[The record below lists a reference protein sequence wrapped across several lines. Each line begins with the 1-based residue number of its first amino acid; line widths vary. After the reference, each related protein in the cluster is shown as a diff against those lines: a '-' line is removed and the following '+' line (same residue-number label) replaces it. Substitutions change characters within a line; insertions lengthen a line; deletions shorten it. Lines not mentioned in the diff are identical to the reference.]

1 MRFWCSLSYFMLV
14 GYGFMSLAA
23 QPQVVDSLR
32 QILSKADD
40 SVSVVVYNEL
50 SWQYKN
56 SKVDSALFFA
66 EKALTKATQL
76 NNLQLEAASYNSL
89 GDTYR
94 AMGRYDTALV
104 MLRQSVKIYVAEGD
118 SSELAR
124 VYNNMGIIFDE
135 KAAYEQALNHYFLGL
150 QVAEAAGQ
158 IGLQANILGNIGIVY
173 KKQNEPNKVLEY
185 YSRALEVYK
194 QLDHKFGATVT
205 YGNIGSVLLQLG
217 KYEESIRQS
226 EQAIAGYQELGY
238 LRYVPYSLGNIGIA
252 YDSLGDWNKAREYY
266 TQAYEQHTSFDNR
279 YEIAYNAKNLAF
291 LLWKQGLYQTAVP
304 YATTAITQASE
315 IGAREMLRDAYD
327 AYARISF
334 SQGEYKKAYLLK
346 ENYVEIQKELQEEN
360 KTKNIFE
367 LQTQYETEK
376 KEQQIRAQQL
386 MIAEEKAI
394 NERNMAI
401 SIGVFLVLVFLV
413 VLVWIQKSRLRKKQQ
428 LELQQKDIEFKQLQL
443 SAVIDSQEKERRRFA
458 SDLHDGFGQLIS
470 ILKLNVESVR
480 KQDDREKRHSIYEKS
495 VDILNE
501 MYGELKSICF
511 NLMPQSLVKFGLE
524 PSLKEFANKINAT
537 EKMSVDVIVFDLAER
552 LSELQEI
559 SLYRIVQEW
568 VNNIL
573 KYSDATQVT
582 IQITKDQ
589 REITLTVEDNGIGFE
604 LSKLTEGKGN
614 GWKNIR
620 SRANLIKGDLEID
633 STPGKRGNMLILNIP
648 VDIPQTVVA
657 EEIATH

>member
-1 MRFWCSLSYFMLV
+1 
-14 GYGFMSLAA
+14 
-23 QPQVVDSLR
+23 
-32 QILSKADD
+32 
-40 SVSVVVYNEL
+40 
-50 SWQYKN
+50 
-56 SKVDSALFFA
+56 
-66 EKALTKATQL
+66 
-76 NNLQLEAASYNSL
+76 
-89 GDTYR
+89 
-94 AMGRYDTALV
+94 
-104 MLRQSVKIYVAEGD
+104 
-118 SSELAR
+118 
-124 VYNNMGIIFDE
+124 
-135 KAAYEQALNHYFLGL
+135 
-150 QVAEAAGQ
+150 
-158 IGLQANILGNIGIVY
+158 
-173 KKQNEPNKVLEY
+173 
-185 YSRALEVYK
+185 
-194 QLDHKFGATVT
+194 
-205 YGNIGSVLLQLG
+205 
-217 KYEESIRQS
+217 
-226 EQAIAGYQELGY
+226 
-238 LRYVPYSLGNIGIA
+238 
-252 YDSLGDWNKAREYY
+252 
-266 TQAYEQHTSFDNR
+266 
-279 YEIAYNAKNLAF
+279 
-291 LLWKQGLYQTAVP
+291 
-304 YATTAITQASE
+304 
-315 IGAREMLRDAYD
+315 
-327 AYARISF
+327 
-334 SQGEYKKAYLLK
+334 
-346 ENYVEIQKELQEEN
+346 
-360 KTKNIFE
+360 
-367 LQTQYETEK
+367 
-376 KEQQIRAQQL
+376 

-537 EKMSVDVIVFDLAER
+537 EKMAVDVIVFDLAER

-589 REITLTVEDNGIGFE
+589 REITLTIEDNGMGFE
-604 LSKLTEGKGN
+604 LIKLTEGKGN

-633 STPGKRGNMLILNIP
+633 STPGKRGNMFILNIP

>member
-1 MRFWCSLSYFMLV
+1 MLKVVCYLYLMFFSLSLH
-14 GYGFMSLAA
+14 A
-23 QPQVVDSLR
+23 QSVFSIEKELPDMEDSLR
-32 QILSKADD
+32 VDYINKNFYKLYSDNFEKARSMTNWALDISNKNSWKTRQAYSALHLGVITYLSGEYEEVLPLYIKSLKLFDSLKDD
-40 SVSVVVYNEL
+40 SGKARVNNEMAVFYHKQENL
-50 SWQYKN
+50 DEAYKCL
-56 SKVDSALFFA
+56 DEA
-66 EKALTKATQL
+66 ESISRRIGD
-76 NNLQLEAASYNSL
+76 LESL
-89 GDTYR
+89 G
-94 AMGRYDTALV
+94 TALGHRASFLMRRGKILESKPFIDEV
-104 MLRQSVKIYVAEGD
+104 YRIRKQQKDSVGLGYVLNDLAAIATEEGRFNEALDYINQSTKIRQAIGDRQGVAINLVNTGEY
-118 SSELAR
+118 L
-124 VYNNMGIIFDE
+124 IIQE
-135 KAAYEQALNHYFLGL
+135 KY
-150 QVAEAAGQ
+150 AEAVDYLKKGAEAGLALKYTDLVRFTYDKIAECYIQ
-158 IGLQANILGNIGIVY
+158 LQQFENA
-173 KKQNEPNKVLEY
+173 LEY
-185 YSRALEVYK
+185 RDK
-194 QLDHKFGATVT
+194 
-205 YGNIGSVLLQLG
+205 
-217 KYEESIRQS
+217 
-226 EQAIAGYQELGY
+226 GYQLK
-238 LRYVPYSLGNIGIA
+238 
-252 YDSLGDWNKAREYY
+252 DSL
-266 TQAYEQHTSFDNR
+266 F
-279 YEIAYNAKNLAF
+279 
-291 LLWKQGLYQTAVP
+291 
-304 YATTAITQASE
+304 AIE
-315 IGAREMLRDAYD
+315 
-327 AYARISF
+327 
-334 SQGEYKKAYLLK
+334 
-346 ENYVEIQKELQEEN
+346 
-360 KTKNIFE
+360 KTKNIAE

-537 EKMSVDVIVFDLAER
+537 EKMAVDVIVFDLAER

-589 REITLTVEDNGIGFE
+589 REITLTVEDNGMGFE
-604 LSKLTEGKGN
+604 LIKLTEGKGN

-633 STPGKRGNMLILNIP
+633 STPGKRGNMFILNIP